1 MWFFVAA
8 IHLVQN
14 LPNFFWTVAHG
25 RRRDPNDPDEQRG
38 LQRPAPFYARSDM
51 LRQDYWSSVRSQLH
65 NDCWHF
71 ARESF
76 LRECSTVKAT
86 PSKPEERP
94 QSYPPP
100 RRLPDSVRLLDIDDI
115 PVELRRAR

>member
-51 LRQDYWSSVRSQLH
+51 LRQDYWSSVRSQLDH
-65 NDCWHF
+65 DCWQF

-86 PSKPEERP
+86 PSEAGGTAAELSATSPA
-94 QSYPPP
+94 P
-100 RRLPDSVRLLDIDDI
+100 RLGTSPGHR
-115 PVELRRAR
+115 